1 MANIIT
7 LKQSSVS
14 GKAPTTAQ
22 LSAGELALNTYDGK
36 LYFKKNVGGTESIQV
51 LIGQN
56 PLGSSSPMWTTDGNL
71 MWTQ

>member
-1 MANIIT
+1 MFRARNAVCI
-7 LKQSSVS
+7 QSDLH
-14 GKAPTTAQ
+14 ALAQ
-22 LSAGELALNTYDGK
+22 RH
-36 LYFKKNVGGTESIQV
+36 FKKNVGGTESIQV